1 MSLPFQAVTF
11 DMDAT
16 FVHDDKS
23 YDHARFERILSQLED
38 QGVKVIVSSGNQ
50 YECLTNYFP
59 DTKERLL
66 LRVRKRRPRGLPR
79 PRSGADHG

>member
-23 YDHARFERILSQLED
+23 YDHARFERILSH
-38 QGVKVIVSSGNQ
+38 
-50 YECLTNYFP
+50 
-59 DTKERLL
+59 
-66 LRVRKRRPRGLPR
+66 LRTRGSR
-79 PRSGADHG
+79 